1 MSFVKAV
8 AKIQQS
14 LKAPK
19 SQTNKFG
26 NYKYRNC
33 EDILEAL
40 KPLLGDLTL
49 SLSDEVV
56 EVGGRIYVKATATL
70 RDGNGALLVNTAF
83 AREPDEQKGMSA
95 SQLTGTAS
103 SYARKYALN
112 GLFLIDDTKDAD
124 TNEFKGE
131 VTETKMVV
139 TKSVNATTIS
149 PTATATSND
158 TDGLKKTVESTPAT
172 PVKKS
177 GPWGAKKAAVT
188 APQSGG
194 DLY

>member
-1 MSFVKAV
+1 MSQTFTQKV
-8 AKIQQS
+8 AAIQKT

-26 NYKYRNC
+26 NYNYRNC
-33 EDILEAL
+33 EDILEAV
-40 KPLLGDLTL
+40 KPLLGDLVLTV
-49 SLSDEVV
+49 SDEVV
-56 EVGGRIYVKATATL
+56 AIGNRIYVKATAFIT
-70 RDGNGALLVNTAF
+70 DGTNTYLNTAY

-103 SYARKYALN
+103 SYARKYSLN

-124 TNEFKGE
+124 TNEFQGVK
-131 VTETKMVV
+131 TES
-139 TKSVNATTIS
+139 KSDQAAKQLATVFKDAPVQKSTPS
-149 PTATATSND
+149 PELIATA
-158 TDGLKKTVESTPAT
+158 VSTTPNV

-177 GPWGAKKAAVT
+177 GPWGAKKT
-188 APQSGG
+188 TTKSEG